1 MRRFMIALGLFVS
14 MSCSSSEQPKPVPV
28 VDLRQVAQTEGL
40 FSVAQDASMLTV
52 QVVKDESVP
61 VKGALNFKSGQLNVK
76 SGAPNLVLEVDMK
89 SWDSGLT
96 ARDNNVTQV
105 FFNVL
110 KESNTTT
117 RVEATIPE
125 DILAG
130 FRAAGTLDNFK
141 TTLNITFNGVTKP
154 TEVLLSAK
162 PDDKGHIVVQT
173 MKKITLKISDF
184 ALGDN
189 LKKLMELCNHKSVS
203 DEIEVGVYLALKP
216 GSGS

>member
-1 MRRFMIALGLFVS
+1 MRRLMIALGLFATLA
-14 MSCSSSEQPKPVPV
+14 CSSTEQPKATPV
-28 VDLRQVAQTEGL
+28 VDIRKVAQAEGL
-40 FSVAQDASMLTV
+40 FSIAQDASMLTV

-61 VKGALNFKSGQLNVK
+61 VKGALTFKSGQLNVK

-96 ARDNNVTQV
+96 ARDNNVTTV

-110 KESNTTT
+110 NEANSVA
-117 RVEATIPE
+117 RVEAIVPE

-130 FRAAGTLDNFK
+130 FRAAGTLDNLK
-141 TTLNITFNGVTKP
+141 STINITFNGVTKS
-154 TEVLLSAK
+154 TEALLAVK
-162 PDDKGHIVVQT
+162 PDEKGQIIVQT
-173 MKKITLKISDF
+173 VKKITLKISDF

-203 DEIEVGVYLALKP
+203 DEIEVGVYLTFKP
-216 GSGS
+216 GSAN